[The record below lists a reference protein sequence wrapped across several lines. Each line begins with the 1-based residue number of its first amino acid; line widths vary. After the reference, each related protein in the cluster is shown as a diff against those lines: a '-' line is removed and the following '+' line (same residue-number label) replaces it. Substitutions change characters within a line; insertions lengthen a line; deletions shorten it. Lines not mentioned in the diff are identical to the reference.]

1 MTKICDFG
9 FQPAN
14 FETFPRHPK
23 KTGFCAVQYSNKLL
37 INKGELMENMVS
49 DRYLSKLF
57 FRSSDA
63 TSR

>member
-9 FQPAN
+9 FQLAN

-49 DRYLSKLF
+49 DWDIS
-57 FRSSDA
+57 
-63 TSR
+63 